1 MIYTHVAALILGAAI
16 AATGAWQV
24 QGWRLG
30 GQIDSL
36 KVAHATELAQAKEAA
51 LATERTNAANYQKAL
66 NEARTRQAA
75 LQRDVASARAE
86 SDGLR
91 EQAAD
96 AARRIATAAPSAV
109 AEYASAAG
117 ELLADCSRAH
127 QELAAAA
134 DGHAADVR
142 TFTAAWPVSPSRPA
156 AGKPNGSAEPESK
169 P

>member
-1 MIYTHVAALILGAAI
+1 VEDSPVIYTHIAALILGAAI

-36 KVAHATELAQAKEAA
+36 KVAHATDLAQAKEAA
-51 LATERTNAANYQKAL
+51 LATERTNAAKYQGAL
-66 NEARTRQAA
+66 NEARTREAA
-75 LQRDVASARAE
+75 LQRDVGRARAE

-109 AEYASAAG
+109 AEYANTVT
-117 ELLADCSRAH
+117 ELFAECSRSYQGMA
-127 QELAAAA
+127 QAA
-134 DGHAADVR
+134 DGHSADAR
-142 TFTAAWPVSPSRPA
+142 TLREAWPVA
-156 AGKPNGSAEPESK
+156 AP
-169 P
+169 

>member
-1 MIYTHVAALILGAAI
+1 MVYTHVFALILGGAI

-109 AEYASAAG
+109 AEYANTVTELFG
-117 ELLADCSRAH
+117 ECSRSYQAMA
-127 QELAAAA
+127 ETA
-134 DGHAADVR
+134 DRHGADVR
-142 TFTAAWPVSPSRPA
+142 TLREAWPVA
-156 AGKPNGSAEPESK
+156 AP
-169 P
+169 